1 MIDSP
6 IPIKCRR
13 SGRMGGSPWEIGGN
27 VVYREEG
34 RMDAKQAKAT
44 DVQYIVGFFS
54 SSLYNPNFFY
64 TFEIK

>member
-1 MIDSP
+1 
-6 IPIKCRR
+6 
-13 SGRMGGSPWEIGGN
+13 MGGSPWEKGGN